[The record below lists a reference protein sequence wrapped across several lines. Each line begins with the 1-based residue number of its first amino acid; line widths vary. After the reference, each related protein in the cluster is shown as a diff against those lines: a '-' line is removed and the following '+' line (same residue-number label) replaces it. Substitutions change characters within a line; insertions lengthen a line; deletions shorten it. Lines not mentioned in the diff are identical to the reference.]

1 MELHD
6 LSKLNIDNK
15 ISQIFRNWPDL
26 NEFK

>member
-15 ISQIFRNWPDL
+15 ISQIYKNCSDL
-26 NEFK
+26 NEFQ